1 MFGFLFGSKHKRVI
15 NRISKTVDQIN
26 SLESSLEQLNADD
39 LLAKSNEL
47 RDQVRSGEALEK
59 VLPQAFALVRES
71 SKRNLGLRH
80 YDCQLVGG
88 VILNEGKIAEMA
100 TGEGK
105 TLVATLPCYLN
116 ALTGKG
122 VYVITVN
129 EYLAERDANWMRPL
143 FEGLGLTV
151 SHVVPNQ
158 SFEEKKNAYQADV
171 VYITN
176 NEAGFDYLRDNM
188 AMDKAHKMQKDL
200 FFAVVDEVDSILIDE
215 ARTPLVISGVAEDNS
230 EIYKKIGQII
240 PRLKQEEFDLE
251 TGDVFVEGD
260 FQIDEKVRSAE
271 LTEKG
276 HENVER
282 LLVHNGLLKE
292 DDSLYASENLK
303 LLNMVQSSLRAFN
316 LFEKN
321 TDYLVQN
328 GQVVLIDT
336 NTGRALPGR
345 RLSDG
350 VHQALELKEN
360 VNIQVESQ
368 TLASTTFQN
377 FFRLFDKLSGMTG
390 TAETEAQEFEEIYS
404 LETIVIPTN
413 LPMIRDDK
421 EDKIYLTLEEK
432 YDALV
437 EEIEKINSTGAPIL
451 VGTISVETSELISS
465 KLKQRK
471 IEHNVLNAKQHERE
485 AEIISQAGAQNAVT
499 IATNMAGRGTDI
511 VLGGN
516 EKDASFREKV
526 LSLEGLHVIGTE
538 RHESRRVDNQL
549 RGRSGRQGD
558 PGSSQFFLSL
568 EDSLMKIFAP
578 ERVKNLMQ
586 SIGGMK
592 KGESIEHRM
601 LTGAIERAQR
611 RVEGRNFDLRK
622 RILEFDDVLNEQRQ
636 VIYSQREEILQE
648 DDLTELIDSMRFNEI
663 ADLVYSFLPPSSV
676 ESQWQTDKL
685 KNSLSSD
692 FAFEFDPAQF
702 LDDEKNNQDTLIDEI
717 VSQLKNKYLEKRI
730 EYSEV
735 LPGLEKQIVLQ
746 VIDIS
751 WKNHINALEYLRQN
765 IGFRS
770 YAGKD
775 PRLEYKREAF
785 EMFEGLLT
793 NINSEAIKFLSKIQ
807 INKEEQ
813 TAQESS
819 VIKNTISHKEEI
831 QSAFDSPQE
840 QVNKNKSEPNEEF
853 SGNRRMRRLQA
864 KAKRKKKIDYE
875 RS

>member
-526 LSLEGLHVIGTE
+526 LSLGGLHVIGTE

-663 ADLVYSFLPPSSV
+663 ADLVYSFLAPSSV

-692 FAFEFDPAQF
+692 FACEFAPAKF

-864 KAKRKKKIDYE
+864 KAKRKKRK
-875 RS
+875 

>member
-26 SLESSLEQLNADD
+26 SFEPSLEQLNADD

-47 RDQVRSGEALEK
+47 RDQVRSGEPLEK

-158 SFEEKKNAYQADV
+158 SFEEKKNAYQADI

-432 YDALV
+432 YDAIV
-437 EEIEKINSTGAPIL
+437 EEIEQINSTGAPIL

-526 LSLEGLHVIGTE
+526 LSLGGLHVIGTE

-702 LDDEKNNQDTLIDEI
+702 LDDEKNTQDTLIDEI

-735 LPGLEKQIVLQ
+735 LPSLEKQIVLQ

-793 NINSEAIKFLSKIQ
+793 NINAEAIKFLSKIQ

-840 QVNKNKSEPNEEF
+840 QANKNKSEPNEEF

-864 KAKRKKKIDYE
+864 KAKRKKRK
-875 RS
+875 

>member
-526 LSLEGLHVIGTE
+526 LSLGGLHVIGTE

-735 LPGLEKQIVLQ
+735 LPGLEKQIDLQ

-864 KAKRKKKIDYE
+864 KAKRKKRK
-875 RS
+875 

>member
-26 SLESSLEQLNADD
+26 SFESSLEQLNADD

-47 RDQVRSGEALEK
+47 RNQVRSGEDLEK
-59 VLPQAFALVRES
+59 VLPQAYALVRES

-230 EIYKKIGQII
+230 ETYKKIGQII

-451 VGTISVETSELISS
+451 VGTISVETSELISN

-516 EKDASFREKV
+516 EKDASYREKV
-526 LSLEGLHVIGTE
+526 LSLGGLHVIGTE

-578 ERVKNLMQ
+578 ERVKKLMQ

-663 ADLVYSFLPPSSV
+663 SDLVYSFLPPSSV

-692 FAFEFDPAQF
+692 FAFEFDPVQF
-702 LDDEKNNQDTLIDEI
+702 LDDEKNNQETLIDEI

-793 NINSEAIKFLSKIQ
+793 NINAEAIKFLSKIQ

-864 KAKRKKKIDYE
+864 KAKRKKRK
-875 RS
+875 

>member
-59 VLPQAFALVRES
+59 LLPQAFALVRES

-526 LSLEGLHVIGTE
+526 LSLGGLHVIGTE

-840 QVNKNKSEPNEEF
+840 QVNKNKSESNEEF
-853 SGNRRMRRLQA
+853 LGNRRMRRLQA
-864 KAKRKKKIDYE
+864 KAKRKKRK
-875 RS
+875 

>member
-59 VLPQAFALVRES
+59 LLPQAYALVRES

-251 TGDVFVEGD
+251 TGDIFVEGD

-437 EEIEKINSTGAPIL
+437 EEIETINSTGAPIL

-516 EKDASFREKV
+516 EKDASYREKV
-526 LSLEGLHVIGTE
+526 LSLGGLHVIGTE

-663 ADLVYSFLPPSSV
+663 SDLVYSFLPPSSV

-692 FAFEFDPAQF
+692 FAFEFDPIQF

-793 NINSEAIKFLSKIQ
+793 NINAEAIKFLSKIQ

-813 TAQESS
+813 PTQESS
-819 VIKNTISHKEEI
+819 VIKKTISHKEEI

-840 QVNKNKSEPNEEF
+840 QINKNKSEPNEEF

-864 KAKRKKKIDYE
+864 KAKRKKRK
-875 RS
+875 

>member
-47 RDQVRSGEALEK
+47 RDKVRSGEALEK

-437 EEIEKINSTGAPIL
+437 EEIEQINSTGAPIL

-516 EKDASFREKV
+516 EEDASFREKV
-526 LSLEGLHVIGTE
+526 LSLGGLHVIGTE

-793 NINSEAIKFLSKIQ
+793 NINAEAIKFLSKIQ

-864 KAKRKKKIDYE
+864 KAKRKKRK
-875 RS
+875 

>member
-26 SLESSLEQLNADD
+26 SLESSFEQLNADD

-47 RDQVRSGEALEK
+47 KDQVRSGEALEK

-251 TGDVFVEGD
+251 TGDVFTEGD

-421 EDKIYLTLEEK
+421 DDKIYLTLEEK

-437 EEIEKINSTGAPIL
+437 EEIETINSTGAPIL

-526 LSLEGLHVIGTE
+526 LSLGGLHVIGTE

-663 ADLVYSFLPPSSV
+663 SDLVYSFLPPSSV

-692 FAFEFDPAQF
+692 FAFEFDPVQF
-702 LDDEKNNQDTLIDEI
+702 LDDEKNNQDNLIDEI

-793 NINSEAIKFLSKIQ
+793 NINAEAIKFLSKIH

-813 TAQESS
+813 PTQESS

-840 QVNKNKSEPNEEF
+840 QVNKNKSEPNEEL

-864 KAKRKKKIDYE
+864 KAKRKKRK
-875 RS
+875 

>member
-793 NINSEAIKFLSKIQ
+793 NINSEAIRFLSKIQ

-864 KAKRKKKIDYE
+864 KAKRKKRK
-875 RS
+875 

>member
-321 TDYLVQN
+321 RDYLVQN

-526 LSLEGLHVIGTE
+526 LSLGGLHVIGTE

-648 DDLTELIDSMRFNEI
+648 DDLTELIDLMRFNEI

-807 INKEEQ
+807 INKEEK

-831 QSAFDSPQE
+831 KSAFDSPQE

-864 KAKRKKKIDYE
+864 KAKRKKRK
-875 RS
+875 

>member
-1 MFGFLFGSKHKRVI
+1 M
-15 NRISKTVDQIN
+15 D
-26 SLESSLEQLNADD
+26 
-39 LLAKSNEL
+39 
-47 RDQVRSGEALEK
+47 EA
-59 VLPQAFALVRES
+59 
-71 SKRNLGLRH
+71 
-80 YDCQLVGG
+80 
-88 VILNEGKIAEMA
+88 
-100 TGEGK
+100 
-105 TLVATLPCYLN
+105 
-116 ALTGKG
+116 
-122 VYVITVN
+122 
-129 EYLAERDANWMRPL
+129 

-251 TGDVFVEGD
+251 TGDIFVEGD

-526 LSLEGLHVIGTE
+526 LSLGGLHVIGTE

-864 KAKRKKKIDYE
+864 KAKRKKRK
-875 RS
+875 

>member
-1 MFGFLFGSKHKRVI
+1 
-15 NRISKTVDQIN
+15 
-26 SLESSLEQLNADD
+26 
-39 LLAKSNEL
+39 
-47 RDQVRSGEALEK
+47 
-59 VLPQAFALVRES
+59 
-71 SKRNLGLRH
+71 
-80 YDCQLVGG
+80 
-88 VILNEGKIAEMA
+88 MA

-437 EEIEKINSTGAPIL
+437 EEIEQINSTGAPIL

-526 LSLEGLHVIGTE
+526 LSLGGLHVIGTE

-864 KAKRKKKIDYE
+864 KAKRKKRK
-875 RS
+875 

>member
-188 AMDKAHKMQKDL
+188 AMDKTHKMQKDL

-516 EKDASFREKV
+516 EEDASFREKV
-526 LSLEGLHVIGTE
+526 LSLGGLHVIGTE

-785 EMFEGLLT
+785 EMFESLLT
-793 NINSEAIKFLSKIQ
+793 NINAEAIKFLSKIQ

-864 KAKRKKKIDYE
+864 KAKRKKRK
-875 RS
+875 

>member
-1 MFGFLFGSKHKRVI
+1 M
-15 NRISKTVDQIN
+15 
-26 SLESSLEQLNADD
+26 ESSFEQLNADD

-47 RDQVRSGEALEK
+47 KDQVRSGEALEK

-437 EEIEKINSTGAPIL
+437 EEIETINSTGAPIL

-526 LSLEGLHVIGTE
+526 LSLGGLHVIGTE

-864 KAKRKKKIDYE
+864 KAKRKKRK
-875 RS
+875 

>member
-516 EKDASFREKV
+516 EEDASFREKV
-526 LSLEGLHVIGTE
+526 LSLGGLHVIGTE

-793 NINSEAIKFLSKIQ
+793 NINAEAIKFLSKIQ

-864 KAKRKKKIDYE
+864 KAKRKKRK
-875 RS
+875 

>member
-511 VLGGN
+511 VLGGK

-526 LSLEGLHVIGTE
+526 LSLKGLHVIGTE

-831 QSAFDSPQE
+831 QSAFDSPHE

-864 KAKRKKKIDYE
+864 KAKRKKRK
-875 RS
+875 

>member
-15 NRISKTVDQIN
+15 SRISKTVDQIN
-26 SLESSLEQLNADD
+26 SLETSLEKLNTDD

-47 RDQVRSGEALEK
+47 RDQIRLGETLEK
-59 VLPQAFALVRES
+59 VLPQAYALVRES

-143 FEGLGLTV
+143 YEGLGLTV
-151 SHVVPNQ
+151 GHVIPNQ

-188 AMDKAHKMQKDL
+188 AMDSAHKMQKDL

-215 ARTPLVISGVAEDNS
+215 ARTPLVISGIAEDNS

-240 PRLKQEEFDLE
+240 PRLKKEEFDLE
-251 TGDVFVEGD
+251 SGDIFVEGD

-303 LLNMVQSSLRAFN
+303 LLNMVQSTLRAFN

-350 VHQALELKEN
+350 VHQALELREN

-390 TAETEAQEFEEIYS
+390 TALTEAQEFEEIYS

-437 EEIEKINSTGAPIL
+437 DEIEKINSTGAPIL
-451 VGTISVETSELISS
+451 VGTISVETSELISN
-465 KLKQRK
+465 KLGQKK

-485 AEIISQAGAQNAVT
+485 AEIISQAGAENAVT

-516 EKDASFREKV
+516 ENEASYREKV
-526 LSLEGLHVIGTE
+526 LLLGGLHVIGTE

-663 ADLVYSFLPPSSV
+663 SDLVYLFLPPSSV

-685 KNSLSSD
+685 KNALSSD

-717 VSQLKNKYLEKRI
+717 VSQLKNKYLDKRI

-793 NINSEAIKFLSKIQ
+793 NINAEAVKFLSKVQ
-807 INKEEQ
+807 INREEKA
-813 TAQESS
+813 AQSS
-819 VIKNTISHKEEI
+819 SIIKNTISHKEEI

-840 QVNKNKSEPNEEF
+840 QVNKNKSEQNEEF

-864 KAKRKKKIDYE
+864 KAKRKK
-875 RS
+875 RR

>member
-511 VLGGN
+511 VLGGKEN
-516 EKDASFREKV
+516 DASFREKV
-526 LSLEGLHVIGTE
+526 LSLGGLHVIGTE

-853 SGNRRMRRLQA
+853 AGNRRMRRLQA
-864 KAKRKKKIDYE
+864 KAKRKKRK
-875 RS
+875 

>member
-26 SLESSLEQLNADD
+26 SLESSFEQLNADD

-47 RDQVRSGEALEK
+47 KDQVRSGEALEK

-88 VILNEGKIAEMA
+88 VILNEGRIAEMA

-230 EIYKKIGQII
+230 QIYKKIGQII

-251 TGDVFVEGD
+251 TGDVFIEGD

-421 EDKIYLTLEEK
+421 DDKIYLTLEEK

-437 EEIEKINSTGAPIL
+437 EEIETINSTGAPIL

-526 LSLEGLHVIGTE
+526 LSLGGLHVIGTE

-663 ADLVYSFLPPSSV
+663 SDLVYSFLQPSSV

-692 FAFEFDPAQF
+692 FAFEFDPVQF
-702 LDDEKNNQDTLIDEI
+702 LDDEKNNQDNLIDEI

-793 NINSEAIKFLSKIQ
+793 NINAEAIKFLSKIH

-813 TAQESS
+813 PTQESS
-819 VIKNTISHKEEI
+819 IIKNTISHKEEI

-840 QVNKNKSEPNEEF
+840 QVNKNKSEPNEEL

-864 KAKRKKKIDYE
+864 KAKRKKRK
-875 RS
+875 

>member
-47 RDQVRSGEALEK
+47 RDKVRSGEALEK

-451 VGTISVETSELISS
+451 VGTISVETSELISN

-526 LSLEGLHVIGTE
+526 LSLGGLHVIGTE

-864 KAKRKKKIDYE
+864 KAKRKKRK
-875 RS
+875 

>member
-26 SLESSLEQLNADD
+26 SLEPSLEQLNADD

-47 RDQVRSGEALEK
+47 RDKVRSGEALEK

-526 LSLEGLHVIGTE
+526 LSLGGLHVIGTE

-793 NINSEAIKFLSKIQ
+793 NINAEAIKFLSKIQ

-864 KAKRKKKIDYE
+864 KAKRKKRK
-875 RS
+875 

>member
-26 SLESSLEQLNADD
+26 SLESSFEQLNADD

-47 RDQVRSGEALEK
+47 KDQVRTGEVLEK

-251 TGDVFVEGD
+251 TGDVFTEGD

-421 EDKIYLTLEEK
+421 DDKIYLTLEEK

-437 EEIEKINSTGAPIL
+437 EEIETINSTGAPIL

-526 LSLEGLHVIGTE
+526 LSLGGLHVIGTE

-663 ADLVYSFLPPSSV
+663 SDLVYSFLPPSSV

-692 FAFEFDPAQF
+692 FAFEFDPVQF
-702 LDDEKNNQDTLIDEI
+702 LDDEKNNQDNLIDEI

-793 NINSEAIKFLSKIQ
+793 NINAEAIKFFSKIQ

-813 TAQESS
+813 PTQESS

-840 QVNKNKSEPNEEF
+840 QVNKNKSEPNEEL

-864 KAKRKKKIDYE
+864 KAKRKKRK
-875 RS
+875 

>member
-59 VLPQAFALVRES
+59 LLPQAFALVRES

-437 EEIEKINSTGAPIL
+437 EEIEQINSTGAPIL

-864 KAKRKKKIDYE
+864 KAKRKKRK
-875 RS
+875 

>member
-188 AMDKAHKMQKDL
+188 AMDKTHKMQKDL

-526 LSLEGLHVIGTE
+526 LSLGGLHVIGTE

-864 KAKRKKKIDYE
+864 KAKRKKRK
-875 RS
+875 

>member
-516 EKDASFREKV
+516 EEDASFREKV
-526 LSLEGLHVIGTE
+526 LSLGGLHVIGTE

-864 KAKRKKKIDYE
+864 KAKRKKRK
-875 RS
+875 

>member
-26 SLESSLEQLNADD
+26 SLEPSLEQLNADD

-88 VILNEGKIAEMA
+88 VILNDGKIAEMA

-526 LSLEGLHVIGTE
+526 LSLGGLHVIGTE

-864 KAKRKKKIDYE
+864 KAKRKKRK
-875 RS
+875 

>member
-47 RDQVRSGEALEK
+47 RDKVRSGEALEK

-240 PRLKQEEFDLE
+240 PRLKREEFDLE

-526 LSLEGLHVIGTE
+526 LSLGGLHVIGTE

-636 VIYSQREEILQE
+636 VIYSQREEILKE

-864 KAKRKKKIDYE
+864 KAKRKKRK
-875 RS
+875 

>member
-26 SLESSLEQLNADD
+26 SFESSLEQLNADD

-47 RDQVRSGEALEK
+47 RNQVRSGETLEK
-59 VLPQAFALVRES
+59 VLPQAYALVRES

-158 SFEEKKNAYQADV
+158 SFEEKKNAYEADV

-230 EIYKKIGQII
+230 ETYKKIGQII

-260 FQIDEKVRSAE
+260 FQIDEKIRSAE
-271 LTEKG
+271 LTERG

-451 VGTISVETSELISS
+451 VGTISVETSELISN

-516 EKDASFREKV
+516 EKDASYREKV
-526 LSLEGLHVIGTE
+526 LSLGGLHVIGTE

-578 ERVKNLMQ
+578 ERVKKLMQ

-663 ADLVYSFLPPSSV
+663 SDLVYSFLPPSSV

-692 FAFEFDPAQF
+692 FAFEFDPVQF
-702 LDDEKNNQDTLIDEI
+702 LDDEKNNQETLIDEI

-793 NINSEAIKFLSKIQ
+793 NINAEAIKFLSKIQ

-864 KAKRKKKIDYE
+864 KAKRKKRK
-875 RS
+875 

>member
-26 SLESSLEQLNADD
+26 SLESSFEQLNADD
-39 LLAKSNEL
+39 LLAKSNKL
-47 RDQVRSGEALEK
+47 KDQVRSGEALEK

-251 TGDVFVEGD
+251 TGDVFTEGD

-421 EDKIYLTLEEK
+421 DDKIYLTLEEK

-437 EEIEKINSTGAPIL
+437 EEIETINSTGAPIL

-526 LSLEGLHVIGTE
+526 LSLGGLHVIGTE

-663 ADLVYSFLPPSSV
+663 SDLVYSFLPPSSV

-692 FAFEFDPAQF
+692 FAFEFDPVQF
-702 LDDEKNNQDTLIDEI
+702 LDDEKNNQDNLIDEI

-793 NINSEAIKFLSKIQ
+793 NINAEAIKFLSKIQ

-813 TAQESS
+813 PTQESS

-840 QVNKNKSEPNEEF
+840 QVNKNKSEPNEEL

-864 KAKRKKKIDYE
+864 KAKRKKRK
-875 RS
+875 

>member
-451 VGTISVETSELISS
+451 VGTISVETSELISN

-526 LSLEGLHVIGTE
+526 LSLKGLHVIGTE

-840 QVNKNKSEPNEEF
+840 QVNKNKSESNEEF

-864 KAKRKKKIDYE
+864 KAKRKKRK
-875 RS
+875 

>member
-47 RDQVRSGEALEK
+47 RDQVRSGEALQK

-526 LSLEGLHVIGTE
+526 LSLGGLHVIGTE

-864 KAKRKKKIDYE
+864 KAKRKKRK
-875 RS
+875 

>member
-1 MFGFLFGSKHKRVI
+1 
-15 NRISKTVDQIN
+15 
-26 SLESSLEQLNADD
+26 
-39 LLAKSNEL
+39 
-47 RDQVRSGEALEK
+47 
-59 VLPQAFALVRES
+59 
-71 SKRNLGLRH
+71 
-80 YDCQLVGG
+80 
-88 VILNEGKIAEMA
+88 
-100 TGEGK
+100 
-105 TLVATLPCYLN
+105 
-116 ALTGKG
+116 
-122 VYVITVN
+122 
-129 EYLAERDANWMRPL
+129 
-143 FEGLGLTV
+143 
-151 SHVVPNQ
+151 
-158 SFEEKKNAYQADV
+158 
-171 VYITN
+171 
-176 NEAGFDYLRDNM
+176 M

-516 EKDASFREKV
+516 EEDASFREKV
-526 LSLEGLHVIGTE
+526 LSLGGLHVIGTE

-864 KAKRKKKIDYE
+864 KAKRKKRK
-875 RS
+875 

>member
-26 SLESSLEQLNADD
+26 SLESSFEQLNADD

-47 RDQVRSGEALEK
+47 KDQVRSGEALEK

-230 EIYKKIGQII
+230 EIYKRIGQII

-251 TGDVFVEGD
+251 TGDVFIEGD

-437 EEIEKINSTGAPIL
+437 EEIETINSTGAPIL

-526 LSLEGLHVIGTE
+526 LSLGGLRVIGTE

-663 ADLVYSFLPPSSV
+663 SDLVYSFLPPSSV

-692 FAFEFDPAQF
+692 FAFEFDPVQF

-793 NINSEAIKFLSKIQ
+793 NINAEAIKFLSKIQ

-813 TAQESS
+813 PTQESS

-831 QSAFDSPQE
+831 QSAFVSPQE
-840 QVNKNKSEPNEEF
+840 QVNKNKSEPNEEL

-864 KAKRKKKIDYE
+864 KAKRKKRK
-875 RS
+875 

>member
-526 LSLEGLHVIGTE
+526 LSLGGLHVIGTE

-813 TAQESS
+813 LTQESS

-864 KAKRKKKIDYE
+864 KAKRKKRK
-875 RS
+875 

>member
-26 SLESSLEQLNADD
+26 SLESSIEKLNADD

-47 RDQVRSGEALEK
+47 RDQVRSGETLEK
-59 VLPQAFALVRES
+59 VLPQAYALVRES

-158 SFEEKKNAYQADV
+158 SFEEKKNAYQADI

-437 EEIEKINSTGAPIL
+437 EEIEQINSTGAPIL

-526 LSLEGLHVIGTE
+526 LSLGGLHVIGTE

-702 LDDEKNNQDTLIDEI
+702 LDDEKNTQDTLIDEI

-864 KAKRKKKIDYE
+864 KAKRKKRK
-875 RS
+875 

>member
-26 SLESSLEQLNADD
+26 SLESSLEELNAED

-47 RDQVRSGEALEK
+47 RDQVRSGESLEK

-413 LPMIRDDK
+413 LPMIREDK

-437 EEIEKINSTGAPIL
+437 EEIETINSTGAPIL
-451 VGTISVETSELISS
+451 VGTISVETSELISR

-516 EKDASFREKV
+516 EKDASYREKV
-526 LSLEGLHVIGTE
+526 LSLGGLHVIGTE

-663 ADLVYSFLPPSSV
+663 SDLVYSFLPPSSV

-692 FAFEFDPAQF
+692 FAFEFDPVQF
-702 LDDEKNNQDTLIDEI
+702 LDDEKNNQDNLIDEI

-793 NINSEAIKFLSKIQ
+793 NINAEAIKFLSKIQ

-813 TAQESS
+813 PTQESS

-853 SGNRRMRRLQA
+853 TGNRRMRRLQA
-864 KAKRKKKIDYE
+864 KAKRKKRK
-875 RS
+875 

>member
-26 SLESSLEQLNADD
+26 SLESSFEQLNADD

-47 RDQVRSGEALEK
+47 KDQVRSGEALEK

-251 TGDVFVEGD
+251 TGDVFTEGD

-421 EDKIYLTLEEK
+421 DDKIYLTLEEK

-437 EEIEKINSTGAPIL
+437 EEIETINSTGAPIL

-526 LSLEGLHVIGTE
+526 LSLGGLHVIGTE

-663 ADLVYSFLPPSSV
+663 SDLVYSFLQPSSV

-692 FAFEFDPAQF
+692 FAFEFDPVQF
-702 LDDEKNNQDTLIDEI
+702 LDDEKNNQDNLINEI

-793 NINSEAIKFLSKIQ
+793 NINAEAIKFLSKIQ

-813 TAQESS
+813 PTQESS

-864 KAKRKKKIDYE
+864 KAKRKKRK
-875 RS
+875 

>member
-437 EEIEKINSTGAPIL
+437 EEIETINSTGAPIL

-558 PGSSQFFLSL
+558 PGSSQFFLSF

-601 LTGAIERAQR
+601 LSGAIERAQR

-735 LPGLEKQIVLQ
+735 LPSLEKQIVLQ

-864 KAKRKKKIDYE
+864 KAKRKKRK
-875 RS
+875 